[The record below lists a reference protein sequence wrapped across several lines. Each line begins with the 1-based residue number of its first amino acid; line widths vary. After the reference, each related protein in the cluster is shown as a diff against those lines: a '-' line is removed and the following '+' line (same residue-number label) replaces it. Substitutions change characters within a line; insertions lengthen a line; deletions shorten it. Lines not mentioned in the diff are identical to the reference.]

1 MCGIFGYT
9 TTKPDARRESAL
21 SEARRALAH
30 RGPDDEGEVLLT
42 AGGVVCGLAHTRLSI
57 IDLSPAGHQP
67 MSTEDGRFTLTY
79 NGEVYNHADVR
90 RELEA
95 LGERFRSTSDTEV
108 VLKAYARWGRDS
120 LRRLRGMFAFGI
132 FDAEQK
138 SLVLA
143 RDRLGIKPLYYVTH
157 DGGVTFASEVRALL
171 AAGAAPRKLSPWAVE
186 SLLAYGS
193 VSEPATILDRV
204 RSLPPGCLLEHREG
218 ATSLARY
225 WDIPPV
231 TPEARG
237 ADAREVQEMTFAAAA
252 SRIQPILKD
261 AVRMMLVADVPVGV
275 FLSGGIDSS
284 VIVALAA
291 EASSRPVHTFTVTF
305 DEGEYSE
312 APFAA
317 EVARRF
323 GCDHHQVHLPASRVV
338 RDISAAVAALDQPS
352 ADGVNTYFVSK
363 AAKDAGLRVA
373 LSGLGADE
381 LFAGYSHFRSFNRML
396 TAARAARAASPLVA
410 SARLALY
417 AATDAAGAVPHRARK
432 LLDAL
437 TTRGDPEA
445 MYAVVRS
452 MFTEGQRRALL
463 DPGFVSEIMRAGV
476 SVPETFDASSPG
488 APGPI
493 DAVNVLSALEIS
505 NYLKNTLL
513 RDTDVMSMAHA
524 LEVRPPFLDHLLVEE
539 ILRVP
544 GRLKLRAG
552 ESKPLLL
559 AAVPGRLPA
568 AVSRPKMGFT
578 LPFDAWFRGP
588 LRGFMEGVLL
598 GAPVRRLSFLRPRA
612 VRALWSGFLRSP
624 SLVSHA
630 RVWSI
635 AALAL
640 WCEANGVDA

>member
-9 TTKPDARRESAL
+9 TTKPGAIREGAL
-21 SEARRALAH
+21 SQARRALAH
-30 RGPDDEGEVLLT
+30 RGPDDEGEILLT
-42 AGGVVCGLAHTRLSI
+42 AGDVACGLAHRRLSI

-79 NGEVYNHADVR
+79 NGEVYNYADVR

-95 LGERFRSTSDTEV
+95 LGDRFRSTSDTEV
-108 VLKAYARWGRDS
+108 VLRAYARWGRDS

-132 FDAEQK
+132 FDAEHR

-157 DGGVTFASEVRALL
+157 DGGVTFASEIRALL

-186 SLLAYGS
+186 TFLAYGS

-204 RSLPPGCLLEHREG
+204 RSLPPGCLLEHKGG
-218 ATSLARY
+218 ATTLTRY
-225 WDIPPV
+225 WDVPPI
-231 TPEARG
+231 TSEARR
-237 ADAREVQEMTFAAAA
+237 ADARAAQKMSFQEAAE
-252 SRIQPILKD
+252 RIQPTLKD
-261 AVRMMLVADVPVGV
+261 AVRVMLVADVPVGV

-291 EASSRPVHTFTVTF
+291 EASSSPVHTFTVTF

-338 RDISAAVAALDQPS
+338 RDITAAVAALDQPS

-363 AAKDAGLRVA
+363 AAKEAGLRVA

-381 LFAGYSHFRSFNRML
+381 LFAGYSHFRTFDRML

-410 SARLALY
+410 GARLALY
-417 AATDAAGAVPHRARK
+417 AAADAVGAVPHRARK
-432 LLDAL
+432 ILDAL
-437 TTRGDPEA
+437 ATRGDPEA
-445 MYAVVRS
+445 MYAVIRS

-463 DPGFVSEIMRAGV
+463 DPDFVSEVMRAGV
-476 SVPETFDASSPG
+476 CVPETFDSG
-488 APGPI
+488 APGAI

-539 ILRVP
+539 LLRVP

-552 ESKPLLL
+552 QSKPLLL
-559 AAVPGRLPA
+559 ASVPGRLPA

-598 GAPVRRLSFLRPRA
+598 GAPIRRLSFLRPRA

-624 SLVSHA
+624 GLVSHA